1 MAEKKKSFSL
11 QRMISNDKSLIVVAL
26 LLAVLVWIVVSLNIG
41 TDETKT
47 ITINA
52 PITLSDELSQQ
63 MGMQYYTLQDNV
75 ELSVTLS
82 GPKYVIGQVTEDD
95 LSVKFDTTNVN
106 RAGAQTIPIL
116 VTNKSKTLDF
126 EVTSTYPSAIDAY
139 FDVAATKTYDL
150 YLNYDADAVAD
161 GYMFGTPVM
170 SEDRVVVNGPNTYI
184 EKLEQLS
191 VNVDLSDREPL
202 TEAYNTD
209 CEIEFVG
216 LGAEARYLTVTSRN
230 DTATPISTV
239 NVTLPVLKVT
249 DLPVAVNFED
259 MPADL
264 PEDALDI
271 KYSVRQLHV
280 GVLNNANISSAIVGT
295 IPFSSLYT
303 GTNTFYFKASDV
315 QGVTLLDE
323 DVKDISVEVTVA
335 SDYQVVKVPLAAADV
350 EVDNVPE
357 GYTATV
363 KSVDFTNVW
372 IIAPNGTAVTA
383 ADLSAE
389 CDLSAAAEDGTYPVE
404 LTVNNNSCWIY
415 GAYNATVALSAND

>member
-82 GPKYVIGQVTEDD
+82 GPKYVIGQVAEDD

-150 YLNYDADAVAD
+150 
-161 GYMFGTPVM
+161 
-170 SEDRVVVNGPNTYI
+170 
-184 EKLEQLS
+184 
-191 VNVDLSDREPL
+191 
-202 TEAYNTD
+202 
-209 CEIEFVG
+209 
-216 LGAEARYLTVTSRN
+216 
-230 DTATPISTV
+230 
-239 NVTLPVLKVT
+239 
-249 DLPVAVNFED
+249 
-259 MPADL
+259 
-264 PEDALDI
+264 
-271 KYSVRQLHV
+271 
-280 GVLNNANISSAIVGT
+280 
-295 IPFSSLYT
+295 
-303 GTNTFYFKASDV
+303 
-315 QGVTLLDE
+315 
-323 DVKDISVEVTVA
+323 
-335 SDYQVVKVPLAAADV
+335 
-350 EVDNVPE
+350 
-357 GYTATV
+357 
-363 KSVDFTNVW
+363 
-372 IIAPNGTAVTA
+372 
-383 ADLSAE
+383 
-389 CDLSAAAEDGTYPVE
+389 
-404 LTVNNNSCWIY
+404 
-415 GAYNATVALSAND
+415 